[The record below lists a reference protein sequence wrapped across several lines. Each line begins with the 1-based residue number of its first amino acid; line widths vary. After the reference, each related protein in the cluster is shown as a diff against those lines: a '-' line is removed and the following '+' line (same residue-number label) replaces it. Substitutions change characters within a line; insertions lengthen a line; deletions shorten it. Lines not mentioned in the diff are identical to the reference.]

1 MGLDEATNK
10 EIAQVICQLEVQFK
24 LVELLRVLP
33 IVPAT
38 FFYWRR
44 QFKNPDKDKS
54 LRELIM
60 TIWQADHHMGS
71 IRITKALLDDYD
83 LKVNHKRVYRTMK
96 QLNIQ
101 GEGYR
106 KKQR

>member
-1 MGLDEATNK
+1 MA
-10 EIAQVICQLEVQFK
+10 
-24 LVELLRVLP
+24 
-33 IVPAT
+33 PAT

-54 LRELIM
+54 LRKLIT

-71 IRITKALLDDYD
+71 ARITKALLDDYD
-83 LKVNHKRVYRTMK
+83 LKVNHKCVYRIMK

-106 KKQR
+106 KKKRRYDSSKGPKGNRVKNRLNRRFKTD